1 MTNHTHP
8 TRINNDLGCSV
19 FIFFKVVTS
28 KILPIYILCIYIYIF
43 VWGFPSLEI
52 IDKIAPTTQ
61 SQCITRGMVFPNL
74 FRTKNAILPTVNQ
87 SLGPSQISN
96 LCPGKK

>member
-1 MTNHTHP
+1 
-8 TRINNDLGCSV
+8 LGCSV
-19 FIFFKVVTS
+19 FIFFKVVTY
-28 KILPIYILCIYIYIF
+28 KILPIYILYIYIF
-43 VWGFPSLEI
+43 LGGFPSLEI

-87 SLGPSQISN
+87 SLGPSQIAN